1 MSNIPGH
8 PGDASRAAPMPATSA
23 LPSHLLWTIALAAGA
38 SVANSYY
45 NQPLLG
51 ELSREFALSA
61 GTVTWLPVLTQAG
74 NALGVLFLAPLGDRL
89 ERKSLI
95 LRTLAALVLSLV
107 LAAASSGFVQLALA
121 SLAVGLCATV
131 AQQLVPLAIHL
142 ALSSRKGQVLGV
154 VTGGILIGI
163 LLARVVSGWMTELW
177 GWRSVFGFSAALM
190 LVLGFRLAWTLPVV
204 PPSSDLGYGRLL
216 LSMWHLVRKH
226 ASLRQAVAVQ
236 FLLFASMIG
245 FWATF
250 ALWLERPPLQL
261 GAVSAG
267 LFALVG
273 VCGALAAPA
282 AGRFADRRGHGAV
295 VRAGAVGTA
304 MAFAVLYLGGSS
316 ISALVLGIF
325 LLDVAVQSAQ
335 VANQT
340 MVYALDAGA
349 RSRLNTVFM
358 GTMLLGGAFGAAA
371 GGWAFTAHGWAGVCA
386 FGMLST
392 TIAWGLSLRLN
403 Q

>member
-1 MSNIPGH
+1 
-8 PGDASRAAPMPATSA
+8 
-23 LPSHLLWTIALAAGA
+23 
-38 SVANSYY
+38 
-45 NQPLLG
+45 
-51 ELSREFALSA
+51 
-61 GTVTWLPVLTQAG
+61 
-74 NALGVLFLAPLGDRL
+74 
-89 ERKSLI
+89 
-95 LRTLAALVLSLV
+95 
-107 LAAASSGFVQLALA
+107 
-121 SLAVGLCATV
+121 
-131 AQQLVPLAIHL
+131 
-142 ALSSRKGQVLGV
+142 
-154 VTGGILIGI
+154 
-163 LLARVVSGWMTELW
+163 MTELW

-236 FLLFASMIG
+236 FLLFASTIG

-295 VRAGAVGTA
+295 VRAGAVCTA

-316 ISALVLGIF
+316 IPALVLGIF

-392 TIAWGLSLRLN
+392 TIAWGLSLRLT